1 MTMKTDDVMFYY
13 ANTTIKFHDMFT
25 HRVPSAT
32 NDTVHHS
39 STGRCSFVFPLAGQG
54 YFTFENVRYKLMK
67 GMVLHMHSTA
77 DIYMKPIGRE
87 GCHYAV
93 MYYDVDEAIISDEPF
108 VMAIDDYHTC
118 QRTVERM
125 AQAFTT
131 PGNLSRVQT
140 KAYFMQFISEM
151 LMAHQRSK
159 RIDRE
164 DAMSE
169 ALTFMRNY
177 YQSGLTVTEVAE
189 RFDIERRRFAHLFER
204 YTGINPSN
212 YLIELRIQH
221 AKELMRATDETI
233 ASIAEKVGYDDPFY
247 FSRIFKKYTGKAP
260 TVYRQCL

>member
-1 MTMKTDDVMFYY
+1 MIMKTEEVMSYY
-13 ANTTIKFHDMFT
+13 AHTKIEFNDMFT
-25 HRVPSAT
+25 HRVPAT
-32 NDTVHHS
+32 INGMVHHS
-39 STGRCSFVFPLAGQG
+39 STGCCSFVFPLSGQG
-54 YFTFENVRYKLMK
+54 YFTFDNVRYKLMP
-67 GMVLHMHSTA
+67 GMVLHINNTA
-77 DIYMKPIGRE
+77 DIDMKPIGSE

-93 MYYDVDEAIISDEPF
+93 IYYDVEETVIAHDPF
-108 VMAIDDYHTC
+108 VISIDDYTTC
-118 QRTVERM
+118 QRAVEQM
-125 AQAFTT
+125 MKAFTT
-131 PGNLSRVQT
+131 PGNISRVQT

-151 LMAHQRSK
+151 LVAHQRSK
-159 RIDRE
+159 HVDRE

-169 ALTFMRNY
+169 ALAFMRQY

-189 RFDIERRRFAHLFER
+189 RFNIERRRFAHLFER

-260 TVYRQCL
+260 TAYRQCL